1 MLEYFISTINRF
13 QKKDN
18 SKTESEY
25 NEYIS
30 RRDIWDNLSNIS
42 ETDTRDIV
50 LKFLN
55 QWGCRIPLDSLDR
68 LSWALRD
75 SYLYLIPFEGKEVQ
89 DFMDCND
96 EWLMLDSL
104 ENLFNHFS
112 EVDCGSRRFGFTATS
127 KLLHMIKP
135 DLFVMCDA
143 GIRIKYGCEG
153 NDAGYANFMYRMNLL
168 SRLLIEEA
176 GGSKEKLIEL
186 IPLQIPSISQN
197 VKLTRLLDIYNL
209 NLVSTK

>member
-1 MLEYFISTINRF
+1 VLEYFISTINRF
-13 QKKDN
+13 QTKDN

-25 NEYIS
+25 SEYLS
-30 RRDIWDNLSNIS
+30 RRDIWDNLSTIS
-42 ETDTRDIV
+42 EAATRDVV

-55 QWGCRIPLDSLDR
+55 QWGCRIPLDSLDH
-68 LSWALRD
+68 LSRALRD
-75 SYLYLIPFEGKEVQ
+75 SYLYLIPFEGLEVHN
-89 DFMDCND
+89 FMNCTD

-143 GIRIKYGCEG
+143 RIRLKYGCVG
-153 NDAGYANFMYRMNLL
+153 NDSGYANFMYRMNIL

-176 GGSKEKLIEL
+176 GSSKEKLIESISL
-186 IPLQIPSISQN
+186 KIPSIYQN
-197 VKLTRLLDIYNL
+197 VKLTRLVDIYNS
-209 NLVSTK
+209 NLISAQ